1 MMSIQD
7 TRCPRCGW
15 RAGCASMEPKP
26 IIDNDGVPMC
36 SWKCPEYVEGRFGDP
51 SVCQLDGRLAETVCE
66 PAVRTMAAEVK
77 RLQAIVAAFAE
88 PSRDGRIDA
97 FTHDAILRDLEAAEA
112 AKEGDA

>member
-1 MMSIQD
+1 MN
-7 TRCPRCGW
+7 PN
-15 RAGCASMEPKP
+15 P
-26 IIDNDGVPMC
+26 IIDPDGVPLC
-36 SWKCPEYVEGRFGDP
+36 SVECAAHAEGRFGDL

-97 FTHDAILRDLEAAEA
+97 FTHDAILRDLDAAEA
-112 AKEGDA
+112 AKENGHD